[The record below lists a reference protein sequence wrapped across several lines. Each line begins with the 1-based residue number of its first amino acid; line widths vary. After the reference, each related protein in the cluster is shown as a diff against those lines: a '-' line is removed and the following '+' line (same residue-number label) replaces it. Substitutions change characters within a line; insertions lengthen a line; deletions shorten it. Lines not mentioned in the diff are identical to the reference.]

1 MSFKSPL
8 TLQELAENSL
18 LRNKTVA
25 ISNLNNIPSVFFPSL
40 FKNACR
46 KKKSSIVKAMVQ
58 VWPFPCLPLGAMIK
72 RSDSYRRILEIILFE
87 LDSMLYQKV
96 PHR

>member
-1 MSFKSPL
+1 MSFKSPF

-25 ISNLNNIPSVFFPSL
+25 ISNLDNIPSVFFPSL
-40 FKNACR
+40 FKKSCR
-46 KKKSSIVKAMVQ
+46 RRKTSIVKAMMQ
-58 VWPFPCLPLGAMIK
+58 AWPFPCLPLGAMIK
-72 RSDSYRRILEIILFE
+72 RDDFYRRVLEIILSG
-87 LDSMLYQKV
+87 LDDMLCQEV

>member
-8 TLQELAENSL
+8 TLQKLAEKSL
-18 LRNKTVA
+18 LRNETVA
-25 ISNLNNIPSVFFPSL
+25 ISNLDNIPSVIFPSL
-40 FKNACR
+40 FRKACR
-46 KKKSSIVKAMVQ
+46 KEKYGIVKAMVQ

-72 RSDSYRRILEIILFE
+72 RSVSYRRILEMILFG
-87 LDSMLYQKV
+87 LDSVLCKKD

>member
-25 ISNLNNIPSVFFPSL
+25 ISNLDNIPSAFFPSL

-46 KKKSSIVKAMVQ
+46 QKKYGIVKAMVQ
-58 VWPFPCLPLGAMIK
+58 AWPFPCLPLGAMIK
-72 RSDSYRRILEIILFE
+72 RSVSYRRILEIILFG
-87 LDSMLYQKV
+87 LDSVLCKKD

>member
-1 MSFKSPL
+1 MSFNSPL

-25 ISNLNNIPSVFFPSL
+25 ISNLDNIPSVFFPSL
-40 FKNACR
+40 FKKACR
-46 KKKSSIVKAMVQ
+46 RRKTSIVKAMVQ
-58 VWPFPCLPLGAMIK
+58 AWPFPCLPLGTMIK
-72 RSDSYRRILEIILFE
+72 RGVSYRRVLEIILFG
-87 LDSMLYQKV
+87 LDGMLCQEV